1 MNKKL
6 LAGTAIVAIVGSL
19 FLFTIAMGSYYTVD
33 QQERAVIT
41 QNGAVMEET
50 GPGLHFKTPWVE
62 SVHKF
67 EVTTTRIN
75 YKNYKFPFH
84 SFDQQEG
91 TASVS
96 MNYHIAADKV
106 REVYSQFGDQIS
118 VTKIEPAFQQEVG
131 NAFGKVTA
139 QQIINDRSAVSETM
153 VADLKAALAPY
164 NVVVETVQIQLVEF
178 NQHFTDSI
186 NALIQ
191 QEVAVRTQKQL
202 LEQEKVNA
210 DIARTKAQGAADA
223 RLVNATAEAKA
234 IELQSASLK
243 ASPEYVKL
251 KLAEKWDGK
260 MPGYVTAGA
269 PTPLLN
275 LNGKD

>member
-1 MNKKL
+1 MNQKL
-6 LAGTAIVAIVGSL
+6 LAGTAIVGSL

-33 QQERAVIT
+33 QQERAVVT
-41 QNGAVMEET
+41 QNGAVVEET

-62 SVHKF
+62 SIHKF

-75 YKNYKFPFH
+75 YKDYKFPFH

-96 MNYHIAADKV
+96 MNYHIEADKV
-106 REVYSQFGDQIS
+106 REVYSQFGDNIS
-118 VTKIEPAFQQEVG
+118 STKIEPTFQQEVG

-139 QQIINDRSAVSETM
+139 QQIINGRSAVSDAM
-153 VADLKAALAPY
+153 VADLKLALAPY

-234 IELQSASLK
+234 IELQSQSLK
-243 ASPEYVKL
+243 ASPEYVRL

-269 PTPLLN
+269 PMPLLN
-275 LNGKD
+275 LNAKD